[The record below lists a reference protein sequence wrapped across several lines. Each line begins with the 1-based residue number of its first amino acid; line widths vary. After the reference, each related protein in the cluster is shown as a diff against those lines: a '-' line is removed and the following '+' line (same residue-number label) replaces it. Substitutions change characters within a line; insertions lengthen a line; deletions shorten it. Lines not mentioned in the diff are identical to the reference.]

1 MLVLM
6 PMTAMTLSGVQP
18 SAVQIYTELVCKAL
32 RPDLSTAYDGKCA
45 SDPKVQAVASK
56 LMAC

>member
-1 MLVLM
+1 M